1 MATSLSFSAP
11 KLTTNLSIGEVRIGI
26 VVSLWNGHI
35 TSKLLEGAENSL
47 TSFQN
52 SHPHQISYD
61 IIQVPGAFEI
71 PTAAQWLLEENYNAI
86 ICLGCVIKGDT
97 PHFDYVCNAVT
108 DGINTLAL
116 KYSKPCIFGIIT
128 TFTNEQA
135 EERAGGILGNKGS
148 EAAEAAIWML
158 ETKHNIKQTK

>member
-1 MATSLSFSAP
+1 MATSLPFSAP

-35 TSKLLEGAENSL
+35 TSKLLDGAISALGE
-47 TSFQN
+47 FQAT
-52 SHPHQISYD
+52 HPHQISFD
-61 IIQVPGAFEI
+61 TIQVPGAFEI
-71 PTAAQWLLEENYNAI
+71 PTAAQWLFEENYNAV

-108 DGINTLAL
+108 DGINTLSL
-116 KYSKPCIFGIIT
+116 KFSKPCIYGIIT
-128 TFTNEQA
+128 TNTNDQA
-135 EERAGGILGNKGS
+135 EERAGGKLGNKGS
-148 EAAEAAIWML
+148 EAAEAALWML

>member
-1 MATSLSFSAP
+1 MATSAFSAP
-11 KLTTNLSIGEVRIGI
+11 KLSTNLSIGEVRIGI

-35 TSKLLEGAENSL
+35 TSKLLDGATSTL
-47 TSFQN
+47 TNIQQ
-52 SHPHQISYD
+52 SHPHQITFD

-71 PTAAQWLLEENYNAI
+71 PTAAQWLFEENYHAV

-108 DGINTLAL
+108 DGIHGLAL
-116 KYSKPCIFGIIT
+116 KYSKPCIYGIIT
-128 TFTNEQA
+128 TNNNEQA
-135 EERAGGILGNKGS
+135 EERAGGKLGNKGS